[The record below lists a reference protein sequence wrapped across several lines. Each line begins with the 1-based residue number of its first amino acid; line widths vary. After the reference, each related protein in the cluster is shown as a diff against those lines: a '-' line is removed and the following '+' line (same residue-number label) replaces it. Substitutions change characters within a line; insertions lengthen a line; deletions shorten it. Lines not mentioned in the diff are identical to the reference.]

1 MKRNLLATAV
11 GLLLASTAGA
21 TILEWSPEEKRVYF
35 EKREAFTFQT
45 EIEAQDAFQ
54 LLRQTYYLPQAE
66 CSYVQTLMVE
76 REMRKATYNYI
87 NDNPWDRVANK
98 K

>member
-45 EIEAQDAFQ
+45 EIEDKLAKLD
-54 LLRQTYYLPQAE
+54 E
-66 CSYVQTLMVE
+66 
-76 REMRKATYNYI
+76 
-87 NDNPWDRVANK
+87 DGNK
-98 K
+98 RIKNIVLFAG

>member
-35 EKREAFTFQT
+35 EKREAFTFQS
-45 EIEAQDAFQ
+45 EIEA
-54 LLRQTYYLPQAE
+54 
-66 CSYVQTLMVE
+66 
-76 REMRKATYNYI
+76 
-87 NDNPWDRVANK
+87 
-98 K
+98 

>member
-35 EKREAFTFQT
+35 EKREAFTF
-45 EIEAQDAFQ
+45 
-54 LLRQTYYLPQAE
+54 
-66 CSYVQTLMVE
+66 
-76 REMRKATYNYI
+76 
-87 NDNPWDRVANK
+87 
-98 K
+98 

>member
-35 EKREAFTFQT
+35 EKREAFANVKLRHRMHFNCSDRPIICHRQSVPTFN
-45 EIEAQDAFQ
+45 
-54 LLRQTYYLPQAE
+54 LL
-66 CSYVQTLMVE
+66 
-76 REMRKATYNYI
+76 
-87 NDNPWDRVANK
+87 W
-98 K
+98 